1 MSSRPLSA
9 ATISDI
15 RDSRKTLAGSV
26 SASTLQTLHPK
37 QRALTSAGG
46 PRRPPPSAFG
56 SSLPSQAALSAP
68 VPLPASLATLQH
80 DVAALSSLRL
90 TKSSAGPR
98 QPSPAAAAGVIPQLL
113 RPGTSAALLRASSS
127 APTLGGSP
135 SRRRYA
141 QPRPRFAAA
150 SPMLTVREREA
161 TRAERGNVHA
171 LPNITAAANFGFDV
185 AGSCTFDLAAVFSAK
200 PSRGIRRPITFTILD
215 PAADEDDEPVAAN
228 RDLSRGKA
236 RNFTPDPTDP
246 RPTLGD
252 AVDERRE
259 ERRQTEAQPRRLS
272 AAGQRSSA
280 LTAAGGAETAAPVK
294 VDRAA
299 ILRAMM

>member
-1 MSSRPLSA
+1 MSSRPHSA

-90 TKSSAGPR
+90 TKSSAGMR
-98 QPSPAAAAGVIPQLL
+98 QPSPVAGVIPQLL

-150 SPMLTVREREA
+150 SPMLAVREREA

-236 RNFTPDPTDP
+236 RNFTPDPEDP

-259 ERRQTEAQPRRLS
+259 ERRQPEAQPRRLS
-272 AAGQRSSA
+272 AAGQRASA
-280 LTAAGGAETAAPVK
+280 LTAACGPETAAPVK

>member
-1 MSSRPLSA
+1 M
-9 ATISDI
+9 
-15 RDSRKTLAGSV
+15 
-26 SASTLQTLHPK
+26 
-37 QRALTSAGG
+37 
-46 PRRPPPSAFG
+46 
-56 SSLPSQAALSAP
+56 
-68 VPLPASLATLQH
+68 
-80 DVAALSSLRL
+80 
-90 TKSSAGPR
+90 
-98 QPSPAAAAGVIPQLL
+98 
-113 RPGTSAALLRASSS
+113 
-127 APTLGGSP
+127 
-135 SRRRYA
+135 
-141 QPRPRFAAA
+141 
-150 SPMLTVREREA
+150 
-161 TRAERGNVHA
+161 
-171 LPNITAAANFGFDV
+171 

-236 RNFTPDPTDP
+236 RNFTPDPEDP

-299 ILRAMM
+299 ILRAMV

>member
-56 SSLPSQAALSAP
+56 SSLPSTAALSAP
-68 VPLPASLATLQH
+68 VPLPASLTTLQH

-98 QPSPAAAAGVIPQLL
+98 QPAAVAGVIPQLL

-150 SPMLTVREREA
+150 SPMLAVREREA

-185 AGSCTFDLAAVFSAK
+185 AGSCTFDLAAVLSAK

-236 RNFTPDPTDP
+236 RNFTPDPEDP

-259 ERRQTEAQPRRLS
+259 ERRQPEAQPRRLS

-280 LTAAGGAETAAPVK
+280 LTAAGGPETAAPVK

>member
-150 SPMLTVREREA
+150 SPMLAVREREA

-236 RNFTPDPTDP
+236 RNFTPDPEDP

-259 ERRQTEAQPRRLS
+259 ERRQPEAQPRRLS

>member
-46 PRRPPPSAFG
+46 PRRPSPSAFG

-98 QPSPAAAAGVIPQLL
+98 TAAAAGVIPQLL

-127 APTLGGSP
+127 APTLGSP

-150 SPMLTVREREA
+150 SPMLAVREREA

-236 RNFTPDPTDP
+236 RNFTPDPEDP

-252 AVDERRE
+252 AVDERRS
-259 ERRQTEAQPRRLS
+259 QPPVPPEAQPRRLS

>member
-98 QPSPAAAAGVIPQLL
+98 QPSPAAAGVIPQLL

-150 SPMLTVREREA
+150 SPMLAVREREA

-236 RNFTPDPTDP
+236 RNFTPDPRT
-246 RPTLGD
+246 RG
-252 AVDERRE
+252 RRSAT
-259 ERRQTEAQPRRLS
+259 RSTSAARNVVKPRRS
-272 AAGQRSSA
+272 
-280 LTAAGGAETAAPVK
+280 
-294 VDRAA
+294 RAA
-299 ILRAMM
+299 

>member
-90 TKSSAGPR
+90 TKSSAGMR
-98 QPSPAAAAGVIPQLL
+98 Q
-113 RPGTSAALLRASSS
+113 
-127 APTLGGSP
+127 
-135 SRRRYA
+135 
-141 QPRPRFAAA
+141 
-150 SPMLTVREREA
+150 REA

-259 ERRQTEAQPRRLS
+259 ERRQPEAQPRRLS